1 MKNGFYFLGGL
12 LLLAGACT
20 APDSYRLVGNL
31 SGLADGTRML
41 LVPAATHKQEKPIG
55 EAVVEDGK
63 FVFEGQLPEPRLL
76 NLQAEG
82 KQLYYAFMLENGEV
96 TITGEAVST
105 TDGDREMVTLNKA
118 VVTGSKADREFR
130 EKIAFRQELDK
141 AYTRL
146 HQKYEDISRQLGEAR
161 RTGNAVKIDSLNQ
174 TEEMKAYA
182 RDEKAFFTQVEK
194 QTMASIKANKDSYW
208 GPLLMLY
215 CFNYFTEDPAQIE
228 LYNSFPEEI
237 QNGYYGQLLKKE
249 LIPENLIG
257 KRLPAFSAPDR
268 NGNIHSDSDLRKN
281 KKCVLIDFWA
291 SWCSWC
297 RKESP
302 NVKEVYDKYRN
313 KGVDV
318 ISVSFDTDRERW
330 VKAIEEDGTPWTQ
343 VSDLKGTDKGYL
355 YGWYGLKGIPA
366 IYLIDSEGRIIV
378 ENMRGEVIMN
388 SVKKY
393 FGE

>member
-82 KQLYYAFMLENGEV
+82 K
-96 TITGEAVST
+96 
-105 TDGDREMVTLNKA
+105 
-118 VVTGSKADREFR
+118 
-130 EKIAFRQELDK
+130 
-141 AYTRL
+141 
-146 HQKYEDISRQLGEAR
+146 QLGEAR

-291 SWCSWC
+291 SWCGPC
-297 RKESP
+297 RREIP
-302 NVKEVYDKYRN
+302 N
-313 KGVDV
+313 
-318 ISVSFDTDRERW
+318 
-330 VKAIEEDGTPWTQ
+330 
-343 VSDLKGTDKGYL
+343 LKKIYEAYVDKGL
-355 YGWYGLKGIPA
+355 EIISISIDKEDKAWQKALDEEQLPWPNLIDRQELFGEQFYGRTIPA
-366 IYLIDSEGRIIV
+366 IFLVTEDGIV
-378 ENMRGEVIMN
+378 QYDKLRGQALSDKIAEILN
-388 SVKKY
+388 
-393 FGE
+393 

>member
-161 RTGNAVKIDSLNQ
+161 RTGG
-174 TEEMKAYA
+174 KA
-182 RDEKAFFTQVEK
+182 
-194 QTMASIKANKDSYW
+194 
-208 GPLLMLY
+208 
-215 CFNYFTEDPAQIE
+215 
-228 LYNSFPEEI
+228 
-237 QNGYYGQLLKKE
+237 
-249 LIPENLIG
+249 
-257 KRLPAFSAPDR
+257 
-268 NGNIHSDSDLRKN
+268 
-281 KKCVLIDFWA
+281 
-291 SWCSWC
+291 
-297 RKESP
+297 
-302 NVKEVYDKYRN
+302 
-313 KGVDV
+313 
-318 ISVSFDTDRERW
+318 
-330 VKAIEEDGTPWTQ
+330 
-343 VSDLKGTDKGYL
+343 
-355 YGWYGLKGIPA
+355 
-366 IYLIDSEGRIIV
+366 
-378 ENMRGEVIMN
+378 
-388 SVKKY
+388 
-393 FGE
+393 

>member
-96 TITGEAVST
+96 TITGEAVTT

-194 QTMASIKANKDSYW
+194 AD
-208 GPLLMLY
+208 
-215 CFNYFTEDPAQIE
+215 
-228 LYNSFPEEI
+228 
-237 QNGYYGQLLKKE
+237 YG
-249 LIPENLIG
+249 
-257 KRLPAFSAPDR
+257 
-268 NGNIHSDSDLRKN
+268 
-281 KKCVLIDFWA
+281 
-291 SWCSWC
+291 
-297 RKESP
+297 
-302 NVKEVYDKYRN
+302 
-313 KGVDV
+313 
-318 ISVSFDTDRERW
+318 FD
-330 VKAIEEDGTPWTQ
+330 Q
-343 VSDLKGTDKGYL
+343 
-355 YGWYGLKGIPA
+355 
-366 IYLIDSEGRIIV
+366 SE
-378 ENMRGEVIMN
+378 
-388 SVKKY
+388 
-393 FGE
+393 

>member
-174 TEEMKAYA
+174 TEEDEGLCQRRESFLHSGRKA
-182 RDEKAFFTQVEK
+182 D
-194 QTMASIKANKDSYW
+194 
-208 GPLLMLY
+208 
-215 CFNYFTEDPAQIE
+215 
-228 LYNSFPEEI
+228 
-237 QNGYYGQLLKKE
+237 YG
-249 LIPENLIG
+249 
-257 KRLPAFSAPDR
+257 
-268 NGNIHSDSDLRKN
+268 
-281 KKCVLIDFWA
+281 
-291 SWCSWC
+291 
-297 RKESP
+297 
-302 NVKEVYDKYRN
+302 
-313 KGVDV
+313 
-318 ISVSFDTDRERW
+318 FD
-330 VKAIEEDGTPWTQ
+330 Q
-343 VSDLKGTDKGYL
+343 
-355 YGWYGLKGIPA
+355 
-366 IYLIDSEGRIIV
+366 SE
-378 ENMRGEVIMN
+378 
-388 SVKKY
+388 
-393 FGE
+393 

>member
-96 TITGEAVST
+96 TITGEAVTT

-146 HQKYEDISRQLGEAR
+146 HQKYEDISRQLGGGPPYRKCGEDR
-161 RTGNAVKIDSLNQ
+161 F
-174 TEEMKAYA
+174 TESNR
-182 RDEKAFFTQVEK
+182 RDEGLCQRRESFLHSGRKA
-194 QTMASIKANKDSYW
+194 D
-208 GPLLMLY
+208 
-215 CFNYFTEDPAQIE
+215 
-228 LYNSFPEEI
+228 
-237 QNGYYGQLLKKE
+237 YG
-249 LIPENLIG
+249 
-257 KRLPAFSAPDR
+257 
-268 NGNIHSDSDLRKN
+268 
-281 KKCVLIDFWA
+281 
-291 SWCSWC
+291 
-297 RKESP
+297 
-302 NVKEVYDKYRN
+302 
-313 KGVDV
+313 
-318 ISVSFDTDRERW
+318 FD
-330 VKAIEEDGTPWTQ
+330 Q
-343 VSDLKGTDKGYL
+343 
-355 YGWYGLKGIPA
+355 
-366 IYLIDSEGRIIV
+366 SE
-378 ENMRGEVIMN
+378 
-388 SVKKY
+388 
-393 FGE
+393 